1 MNQGLGVAD
10 AYPHQIF
17 RREVFNEK
25 MRKEKLDVQELRNR
39 LQQELPL
46 LRQEYAVR
54 SLGLFGSYARGEN
67 RKGSD
72 LDVLVEFYQ
81 VPGMLRFLDL
91 ERDLAA
97 ILGVSIDLVQKEDL
111 KPSIGKRIL
120 EEFLPV

>member
-1 MNQGLGVAD
+1 MNQGHGVAG

-17 RREVFNEK
+17 RREVFMEK
-25 MRKEKLDVQELRNR
+25 TRNKKLDVQELRKR
-39 LQQELPL
+39 LQKELPR

-54 SLGLFGSYARGEN
+54 SLGLFGSYVRGEH

-72 LDVLVEFYQ
+72 LDVLVEFFQ

-97 ILGVSIDLVQKEDL
+97 ILGISVDLVQKEAL

-120 EEFLPV
+120 EEVLPV